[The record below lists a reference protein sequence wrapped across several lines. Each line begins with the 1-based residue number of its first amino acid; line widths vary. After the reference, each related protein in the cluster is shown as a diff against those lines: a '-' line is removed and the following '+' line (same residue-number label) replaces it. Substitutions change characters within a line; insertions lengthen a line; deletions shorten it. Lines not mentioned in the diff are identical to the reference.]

1 MKKLIALLVALM
13 MLGTAAAAMADVV
26 TVAFNPEYP
35 PFESVNGDVY
45 EGYDVDLIKAVAEKA
60 GFDIE
65 FEAMDFDAVIAAVQA
80 NPNTIGVSGI
90 SITDERK
97 LSVDFSEGYIN
108 AGLIVVVKKDS
119 GYATTDDLKGK
130 VIGVQ
135 MGTTSDF
142 AAEEITGQEN
152 TAKYK
157 SFLNAI
163 MELQGNKVDA
173 VIVDKPVG
181 MAILASLANLLL
193 LTLIVKKFLFKPVKK
208 VLQSRRAAIDED
220 YDRAKTAREQAEE
233 SREHYEAA
241 MAAAHQTADQMISE
255 AARTA
260 EHRSNEIV
268 SDARRKAT
276 EIRRQA
282 EADAVLERKKA
293 EAEMKHEIANVSAQ
307 LTGKLLQREIN
318 EEDHRELI
326 DSFLNELD

>member
-35 PFESVNGDVY
+35 PFESVNGDQY
-45 EGYDVDLIKAVAEKA
+45 EGYDVDLINAVAEKA
-60 GFDIE
+60 GFEIE

-108 AGLIVVVKKDS
+108 AGLIVVIKKDS
-119 GYATTDDLKGK
+119 GYAATEDLKGK

-163 MELQGNKVDA
+163 MDLQGNKVDA

-181 MAILASLANLLL
+181 MAILASLGDDTLEIVDMGLQADWYGIEVNKENPELLEKINAAL
-193 LTLIVKKFLFKPVKK
+193 AELEAEGFYEELAVKYF
-208 VLQSRRAAIDED
+208 SDE
-220 YDRAKTAREQAEE
+220 E
-233 SREHYEAA
+233 EAA
-241 MAAAHQTADQMISE
+241 
-255 AARTA
+255 A
-260 EHRSNEIV
+260 E
-268 SDARRKAT
+268 
-276 EIRRQA
+276 
-282 EADAVLERKKA
+282 
-293 EAEMKHEIANVSAQ
+293 
-307 LTGKLLQREIN
+307 
-318 EEDHRELI
+318 
-326 DSFLNELD
+326 